1 MFDLH
6 FDPQALVNVLPVL
19 GKGILG
25 VFAVI
30 CAIWALVAIMNRNAG
45 YITAASAFG
54 VAGSGNIRLFC
65 NRRAFK
71 SFSDR
76 F

>member
-6 FDPQALVNVLPVL
+6 FAPQALVNVLPVL

-45 YITAASAFG
+45 
-54 VAGSGNIRLFC
+54 
-65 NRRAFK
+65 K
-71 SFSDR
+71 
-76 F
+76 

>member
-30 CAIWALVAIMNRNAG
+30 CAECGRWWPSSNRNAG
-45 YITAASAFG
+45 
-54 VAGSGNIRLFC
+54 
-65 NRRAFK
+65 K
-71 SFSDR
+71 
-76 F
+76 

>member
-1 MFDLH
+1 MFDMH
-6 FDPQALVNVLPVL
+6 FDPQALVNVLPLL

-45 YITAASAFG
+45 
-54 VAGSGNIRLFC
+54 
-65 NRRAFK
+65 K
-71 SFSDR
+71 
-76 F
+76 

>member
-30 CAIWALVAIMNRNAG
+30 CAIRKAAG
-45 YITAASAFG
+45 DCVMPREGIF
-54 VAGSGNIRLFC
+54 VKVLKEGSVRPGDELEII
-65 NRRAFK
+65 K
-71 SFSDR
+71 
-76 F
+76 

>member
-1 MFDLH
+1 MCCR
-6 FDPQALVNVLPVL
+6 VL

-45 YITAASAFG
+45 EI
-54 VAGSGNIRLFC
+54 IRL
-65 NRRAFK
+65 
-71 SFSDR
+71 
-76 F
+76 